1 VTAISPSTKQS
12 IQALYSDFLEA
23 KNLKPRLGQK
33 QMIAEVA
40 RILARIG
47 DNDAA
52 PIGFIEAGTGT
63 GKTLAYLIGALPY
76 AMEREMP
83 LVISTATVSLQTQLI
98 EKDIPDLIDST
109 GLMLS
114 FALAKGRRRY
124 LCPIRLEAALET
136 LTDGQA
142 IYPDELTLVLD
153 ADDKDVVSDLA
164 KAWAQGEWTGDMDQI
179 PQVIS
184 DSVKTAITT
193 DHRRCQGRSCRHFKA
208 CPYFNERDSWL
219 DADLLI
225 INHDLLMSDLKLG
238 GGVILPPL
246 ERVIL
251 IVDEAHQL
259 ARVAS
264 DQFTAHCRIAQSLGA
279 IKTIER
285 VISTLQ
291 GILPS
296 DHRLAND
303 LTRLPEP
310 LEGFGHILAN
320 WGKSCLESLKDLP
333 DNAFA
338 FQNGGSRY
346 RLHLAES
353 FPATTEGYESV
364 TTTLSRIQKVR
375 DWLKSLVSQ
384 SDQDLMPETD
394 AELLSEQISMA
405 LGRLEAIPDLI
416 AAFSED
422 ATQSGDARWLRIGQD
437 VRYATPDDPTDLEF
451 WVSPMEPAGALADA
465 LWGKIGACVLTSATL
480 AHHGG
485 FDVPAGTLGLPVN
498 SGLIVDGAFHYQS
511 QGRLVISKFSGD
523 PRDDQSHAERIARY
537 LDTRVDKNIGI
548 LVLFTSWR
556 LCFQVEELLEEAVR
570 KVTLVQGQQPLALLL
585 QAHEKRRNEGKM
597 SIIFG
602 LQSMAEGLDLPGD
615 LANEVVITRLPFQP
629 PDDPREATLAEY
641 LKNQGRDPFTELSLP
656 SATIRLRQAVGR
668 LIRSET
674 DTGQVTMLDRRLVN
688 TRWGQSLLKELPA
701 FEFVEE

>member
-1 VTAISPSTKQS
+1 MTAISPSTKQS

-23 KNLKPRLGQK
+23 RNLKPRLGQK

-63 GKTLAYLIGALPY
+63 GKTLAYLIGALPF

-219 DADLLI
+219 DADLLV

-264 DQFTAHCRIAQSLGA
+264 DQFTAHGRIAQSLGA

-285 VISTLQ
+285 VISALQ

-303 LTRLPEP
+303 LARLPEP
-310 LEGFGHILAN
+310 LEGFGHI
-320 WGKSCLESLKDLP
+320 
-333 DNAFA
+333 
-338 FQNGGSRY
+338 
-346 RLHLAES
+346 
-353 FPATTEGYESV
+353 
-364 TTTLSRIQKVR
+364 
-375 DWLKSLVSQ
+375 
-384 SDQDLMPETD
+384 
-394 AELLSEQISMA
+394 
-405 LGRLEAIPDLI
+405 
-416 AAFSED
+416 
-422 ATQSGDARWLRIGQD
+422 
-437 VRYATPDDPTDLEF
+437 
-451 WVSPMEPAGALADA
+451 
-465 LWGKIGACVLTSATL
+465 
-480 AHHGG
+480 
-485 FDVPAGTLGLPVN
+485 
-498 SGLIVDGAFHYQS
+498 
-511 QGRLVISKFSGD
+511 
-523 PRDDQSHAERIARY
+523 
-537 LDTRVDKNIGI
+537 
-548 LVLFTSWR
+548 
-556 LCFQVEELLEEAVR
+556 
-570 KVTLVQGQQPLALLL
+570 
-585 QAHEKRRNEGKM
+585 
-597 SIIFG
+597 
-602 LQSMAEGLDLPGD
+602 
-615 LANEVVITRLPFQP
+615 
-629 PDDPREATLAEY
+629 
-641 LKNQGRDPFTELSLP
+641 
-656 SATIRLRQAVGR
+656 
-668 LIRSET
+668 
-674 DTGQVTMLDRRLVN
+674 
-688 TRWGQSLLKELPA
+688 
-701 FEFVEE
+701 

>member
-1 VTAISPSTKQS
+1 
-12 IQALYSDFLEA
+12 
-23 KNLKPRLGQK
+23 
-33 QMIAEVA
+33 
-40 RILARIG
+40 
-47 DNDAA
+47 
-52 PIGFIEAGTGT
+52 
-63 GKTLAYLIGALPY
+63 
-76 AMEREMP
+76 
-83 LVISTATVSLQTQLI
+83 
-98 EKDIPDLIDST
+98 
-109 GLMLS
+109 
-114 FALAKGRRRY
+114 
-124 LCPIRLEAALET
+124 
-136 LTDGQA
+136 
-142 IYPDELTLVLD
+142 
-153 ADDKDVVSDLA
+153 
-164 KAWAQGEWTGDMDQI
+164 
-179 PQVIS
+179 
-184 DSVKTAITT
+184 
-193 DHRRCQGRSCRHFKA
+193 
-208 CPYFNERDSWL
+208 
-219 DADLLI
+219 
-225 INHDLLMSDLKLG
+225 
-238 GGVILPPL
+238 
-246 ERVIL
+246 
-251 IVDEAHQL
+251 
-259 ARVAS
+259 
-264 DQFTAHCRIAQSLGA
+264 
-279 IKTIER
+279 
-285 VISTLQ
+285 
-291 GILPS
+291 
-296 DHRLAND
+296 
-303 LTRLPEP
+303 
-310 LEGFGHILAN
+310 
-320 WGKSCLESLKDLP
+320 
-333 DNAFA
+333 
-338 FQNGGSRY
+338 
-346 RLHLAES
+346 
-353 FPATTEGYESV
+353 
-364 TTTLSRIQKVR
+364 
-375 DWLKSLVSQ
+375 
-384 SDQDLMPETD
+384 MPETD

-405 LGRLEAIPDLI
+405 LGRLEAIPELI

-511 QGRLVISKFSGD
+511 QGCLVISKFSGD

-537 LDTRVDKNIGI
+537 LDTRVEENIGI

-585 QAHEKRRNEGKM
+585 QEHEKRRNEGRM

-701 FEFVEE
+701 FQLIEE

>member
-1 VTAISPSTKQS
+1 M
-12 IQALYSDFLEA
+12 
-23 KNLKPRLGQK
+23 KPRLGQK

-47 DNDAA
+47 DNEAA

-124 LCPIRLEAALET
+124 LCPTRLEAALET

-153 ADDKDVVSDLA
+153 SDDKDVVSDLA
-164 KAWAQGEWTGDMDQI
+164 KAWAQGEWAGDMDQI
-179 PQVIS
+179 PQIIS

-219 DADLLI
+219 DADLLV

-238 GGVILPPL
+238 GGVVLPPL

-285 VISTLQ
+285 VISSLQ
-291 GILPS
+291 GILPA
-296 DHRLAND
+296 DHRIAND
-303 LTRLPEP
+303 LARLPEP

-320 WGKSCLESLKDLP
+320 WGKSCLERLKSFD
-333 DNAFA
+333 DTAFA

-346 RLHLAES
+346 RLTLSES
-353 FPATTEGYESV
+353 FPVSTDGYESV

-384 SDQDLMPETD
+384 SDQDLIPETD

-405 LGRLEAIPDLI
+405 LGRLEATPELI
-416 AAFSED
+416 AAFSDD
-422 ATQSGDARWLRIGQD
+422 ATQSGDARWLRVGQD

-451 WVSPMEPAGALADA
+451 WVSPMEPAGALSDA
-465 LWGKIGACVLTSATL
+465 LWGRIGACVLTSATL

-523 PRDDQSHAERIARY
+523 PRDDQAHAARIAEY
-537 LDTRVDKNIGI
+537 LATRAEKNIGI

-556 LCFQVEELLEEAVR
+556 LCFQVEELLDEAVR
-570 KVTLVQGQQPLALLL
+570 KVTLVQGQQPLQGLL
-585 QAHEKRRNEGKM
+585 QEHEKRRKQGLM

-641 LKNQGRDPFTELSLP
+641 LKTQGRDPFTELSLP

-701 FEFVEE
+701 FEFIEE

>member
-1 VTAISPSTKQS
+1 
-12 IQALYSDFLEA
+12 
-23 KNLKPRLGQK
+23 
-33 QMIAEVA
+33 MIAEVA

-136 LTDGQA
+136 LTGGQA

-219 DADLLI
+219 DADLLV

-296 DHRLAND
+296 DHRLTND

-320 WGKSCLESLKDLP
+320 WGKSCLESLKNMP

-353 FPATTEGYESV
+353 FPATIEGYESV

-384 SDQDLMPETD
+384 SDQGLMPETD
-394 AELLSEQISMA
+394 AELLSEQISIC
-405 LGRLEAIPDLI
+405 LLY
-416 AAFSED
+416 
-422 ATQSGDARWLRIGQD
+422 T
-437 VRYATPDDPTDLEF
+437 
-451 WVSPMEPAGALADA
+451 SP
-465 LWGKIGACVLTSATL
+465 S
-480 AHHGG
+480 
-485 FDVPAGTLGLPVN
+485 
-498 SGLIVDGAFHYQS
+498 
-511 QGRLVISKFSGD
+511 
-523 PRDDQSHAERIARY
+523 PRD
-537 LDTRVDKNIGI
+537 
-548 LVLFTSWR
+548 
-556 LCFQVEELLEEAVR
+556 
-570 KVTLVQGQQPLALLL
+570 
-585 QAHEKRRNEGKM
+585 
-597 SIIFG
+597 
-602 LQSMAEGLDLPGD
+602 
-615 LANEVVITRLPFQP
+615 
-629 PDDPREATLAEY
+629 
-641 LKNQGRDPFTELSLP
+641 
-656 SATIRLRQAVGR
+656 
-668 LIRSET
+668 
-674 DTGQVTMLDRRLVN
+674 
-688 TRWGQSLLKELPA
+688 
-701 FEFVEE
+701 